1 MKGGKRR
8 VIKGVTYFTDFL
20 ETKLCHNGVTR
31 TMQNSTR
38 QKLSLQTITVAGNFE
53 TVNFLLGDRGTIA
66 RYKLNYYLRSTHPQ
80 RENKSLQL
88 LYAFSTETPQ
98 NTHYETCFTDKTSI
112 LPRGV
117 HGLKDIS
124 IDIPL
129 AVAAGTTVNMSCGY
143 DLESDTLYVMKWY
156 YKGSEFFRFVPKEM
170 PPTSTFGELG
180 NKVILNKSD
189 AHRVVL
195 RDLQPNYTGKYLCE
209 VSGDSPS
216 FTTLVDVGYMHVAN
230 LPKGD
235 PQVRFEKIRY
245 AVGDTVRGNCTV
257 PSGNPPANVTWTV
270 NGVPVNSSF
279 IMNVTDKLGDNQ
291 QLMSIAGLD
300 FEIIP
305 DSFSNGRLHIVCNAN
320 VFHLYKK
327 QADVRLMEERPR
339 LASVL
344 GTRESSYIGGAAIQ
358 IKEWFLDAAITLLL
372 CSFR

>member
-1 MKGGKRR
+1 MTSSTGQKYLITLYFAFLALSECICYAFRMIICIKSFEFSSCNFASRCELKNQSVVEHSERR
-8 VIKGVTYFTDFL
+8 LNKSY
-20 ETKLCHNGVTR
+20 N
-31 TMQNSTR
+31 R
-38 QKLSLQTITVAGNFE
+38 QKS
-53 TVNFLLGDRGTIA
+53 
-66 RYKLNYYLRSTHPQ
+66 
-80 RENKSLQL
+80 
-88 LYAFSTETPQ
+88 
-98 NTHYETCFTDKTSI
+98 
-112 LPRGV
+112 V

-270 NGVPVNSSF
+270 NGIPVNSSF

-305 DSFSNGRLHIVCNAN
+305 DSFNNGRLHIVCNAN

-327 QADVRLMEERPR
+327 QADVSLMEERPR

-344 GTRESSYIGGAAIQ
+344 GTRESSYI
-358 IKEWFLDAAITLLL
+358 DP
-372 CSFR
+372 

>member
-1 MKGGKRR
+1 MRSATR
-8 VIKGVTYFTDFL
+8 YREARPSLFASLFVVLAVFVIGV
-20 ETKLCHNGVTR
+20 R
-31 TMQNSTR
+31 
-38 QKLSLQTITVAGNFE
+38 
-53 TVNFLLGDRGTIA
+53 
-66 RYKLNYYLRSTHPQ
+66 
-80 RENKSLQL
+80 
-88 LYAFSTETPQ
+88 
-98 NTHYETCFTDKTSI
+98 
-112 LPRGV
+112 
-117 HGLKDIS
+117 GLKNIS

-129 AVAAGTTVNMSCGY
+129 AVAAGTTVNMSCEY

-156 YKGSEFFRFVPKEM
+156 YKGSEFFRYVPKEL

-189 AHRVVL
+189 DHRVVL

-216 FTTLVDVGYMHVAN
+216 FTTLVDLAYMHVAN
-230 LPKGD
+230 LPNGE
-235 PQVRFEKIRY
+235 PQVRVEKVRY
-245 AVGDTVRGNCTV
+245 AVGDTVRANCTV

-279 IMNVTDKLGDNQ
+279 IMNVTDKLSDNQ
-291 QLMSIAGLD
+291 QIMCIAGLD

-305 DSFSNGRLHIVCNAN
+305 DSFNNGRLHIVCNAN

-327 QADVRLMEERPR
+327 QAGVYLIEERPR

-344 GTRESSYIGGAAIQ
+344 GTRESSYIGGAATQ
-358 IKEWFLDAAITLLL
+358 FKEWFLDAAVTLLL

>member
-1 MKGGKRR
+1 MIQRR
-8 VIKGVTYFTDFL
+8 KAIVGEKNEED
-20 ETKLCHNGVTR
+20 
-31 TMQNSTR
+31 TMRS
-38 QKLSLQTITVAGNFE
+38 A
-53 TVNFLLGDRGTIA
+53 A
-66 RYKLNYYLRSTHPQ
+66 RY
-80 RENKSLQL
+80 REARPSLFASL
-88 LYAFSTETPQ
+88 FVVLAVFV
-98 NTHYETCFTDKTSI
+98 I
-112 LPRGV
+112 GV

-270 NGVPVNSSF
+270 NGIPVNSSF

-305 DSFSNGRLHIVCNAN
+305 DSFNNGRLHIVCNAN

-327 QADVRLMEERPR
+327 QADVSLMEERPR

-358 IKEWFLDAAITLLL
+358 IKEWFLDAAVTLLL